1 MLGAQVAAVSRF
13 AARPMKI
20 VGRDQRPPAS
30 PTKYIFELGQVA
42 KARSMPTNDR
52 LRLNDGK
59 DPQDRR
65 KPAVKLDQKQPIKV
79 REMAVARLTP

>member
-1 MLGAQVAAVSRF
+1 
-13 AARPMKI
+13 MKI

-30 PTKYIFELGQVA
+30 PTKYIFALGQVA

-52 LRLNDGK
+52 RLNDGK

-79 REMAVARLTP
+79 REMDPVARLTP

>member
-1 MLGAQVAAVSRF
+1 
-13 AARPMKI
+13 MKI

-30 PTKYIFELGQVA
+30 PTKYIFEQGQVA
-42 KARSMPTNDR
+42 KAGSMPTNDR

-59 DPQDRR
+59 DLQDRR

-79 REMAVARLTP
+79 REMDPVARLTP

>member
-1 MLGAQVAAVSRF
+1 
-13 AARPMKI
+13 MKI

-30 PTKYIFELGQVA
+30 PTKYIFALGQVS

-52 LRLNDGK
+52 RLNDGK

-79 REMAVARLTP
+79 REMDPVARLTP